1 MTFNHLSAAAE
12 LAMRQDRERITRELD
27 RALRSREP
35 VDTSPSGWGV
45 LDEQPCDVEVGE

>member
-1 MTFNHLSAAAE
+1 MTPAAE

-45 LDEQPCDVEVGE
+45 LDEQTSDHENCE